1 MISNVGIDNISDYL
15 INNFSYVGIGTSN
28 QAEEQDDT
36 ALISEVSRGIAVG
49 SVSTISRLNDTAVLY
64 KRFSDSSPISFK
76 EVGLFDGLENGLM
89 FSRSVIPNVLSNAGE
104 FVDVYYR
111 VQVSDKND

>member
-1 MISNVGIDNISDYL
+1 MISNVGIDNITDYL
-15 INNFSYVGIGTSN
+15 INNFNYIGIGTSN
-28 QAEEQDDT
+28 QAESEDDT
-36 ALISEVSRGIAVG
+36 ALISQVSRELG
-49 SVSTISRLNDTAVLY
+49 SGSITTISRPNDTAVLY
-64 KRFSDSSPISFK
+64 KRFSDSSSISFK
-76 EVGLFDGLENGLM
+76 ETGLFDSATNGIM